1 MPPLTARARVLDI
14 TRLVSRLG
22 LGPMTGID
30 RVEAA
35 YLAAFIARPEPL
47 LLLCRTSYGYL
58 LLPPE
63 AGAQLLAWLS
73 GETTLPERA
82 GWIDRLRRRETPRAR
97 GEAGLRALAQARC
110 GHSGLRQSL
119 TRALPAGG
127 TYFNVGHSN
136 LSQRHLAQLAAVPA
150 LEIRVM
156 IHDTIPLDYPQYCRG
171 DEARRFDIKFQ
182 NVLAYADVILC
193 NSEATAADVARHA
206 EVLHSPLPRLIT
218 AHLGITPA
226 QPDPQMMRPARPY
239 FVVLGTIEPRKN
251 HALLLD
257 IWEMLE
263 QRLPAA
269 ERPDLLILGRRGWNN
284 DAVFAR
290 LDAGPLSVHER
301 AGFGDAAVAALLSG
315 ARALLMPS
323 HAEGYGLPM
332 LEAAALNCPV
342 ITCPLPATLELMGD
356 YPVYLEPED
365 IYSWLETIISMS
377 RPETT
382 GPGDQKDEESGNRPR
397 IVIPTW
403 TEHFNL
409 VLNQT

>member
-1 MPPLTARARVLDI
+1 MPPLTGPTRLLDI

-22 LGPMTGID
+22 LGPMTGVD

-35 YLAAFIARPEPL
+35 YLAELSGRLDPL

-58 LLPPE
+58 LLPKE
-63 AGAQLLAWLS
+63 AGTLLLSWLS
-73 GETTLPERA
+73 EETALPAKA
-82 GWIDRLRRRETPRAR
+82 GWIDRLRRRDTPRAR
-97 GEAGLRALAQARC
+97 AEAGLRAQALSRC
-110 GHSGLRQSL
+110 SHSGLRATL
-119 TRALPAGG
+119 ARWMPAGG

-136 LSQRHLAQLAAVPA
+136 LSQRHLAQLAGVPD

-156 IHDTIPLDYPQYCRG
+156 IHDTIPLDYPQYCRA
-171 DEARRFDIKFQ
+171 DEARRFDHRFQ
-182 NVLAYADVILC
+182 NVLIYADVILC
-193 NSEATAADVARHA
+193 NSEATAADVSRHA
-206 EVLHSPLPRLIT
+206 EVLHSPLPRLVI
-218 AHLGITPA
+218 AHLGITPP
-226 QPDPQMMRPARPY
+226 QPDPHTICPSRPY

-257 IWEMLE
+257 VWEELAR
-263 QRLPAA
+263 RLPET

-290 LDAGPLSVHER
+290 LDACPLSVHER
-301 AGFGDAAVAALLSG
+301 AGISDAAVAALL
-315 ARALLMPS
+315 ARARGLLMPS

-332 LEAAALNCPV
+332 LEAAAVDCPV
-342 ITCPLPATLELMGD
+342 IACPLPATLELLGD

-382 GPGDQKDEESGNRPR
+382 GPDAKNDEESGNRPR